1 MALQWPL
8 VFGKVESVFSVSISI
23 SIRISISVSKT
34 GMDNPH
40 HEARVVAL
48 GEISSA

>member
-1 MALQWPL
+1 MALQWSL
-8 VFGKVESVFSVSISI
+8 VFGKVVSVFST
-23 SIRISISVSKT
+23 SIRIGISITKT
-34 GMDNPH
+34 GWDNPH